1 MRRVF
6 IIGYCLCI
14 YALAFGT
21 AGANSHDVRLSF
33 LATKVTDGDSI
44 RSGKFRLRLY
54 GIDAPE
60 TRQQCHDKANQ
71 PYQCGVMAT
80 QYLANLAMKDRPL
93 DCVLKDIDRY
103 RRLVVQ
109 CRSDGLDIAAQMVRA
124 GWAVAYR
131 RYASDYIDDEARAK
145 AEDKG
150 MWQGDFI
157 SPETWRRQQ
166 K

>member
-1 MRRVF
+1 
-6 IIGYCLCI
+6 
-14 YALAFGT
+14 
-21 AGANSHDVRLSF
+21 
-33 LATKVTDGDSI
+33 
-44 RSGKFRLRLY
+44 
-54 GIDAPE
+54 
-60 TRQQCHDKANQ
+60 
-71 PYQCGVMAT
+71 MAT

-103 RRLVVQ
+103 KRLVVQ
-109 CRSDGLDIAAQMVRA
+109 CKSDGLDIAAQMVRA

>member
-60 TRQQCHDKANQ
+60 TRQLCHDNANQ

-80 QYLANLAMKDRPL
+80 NILP
-93 DCVLKDIDRY
+93 
-103 RRLVVQ
+103 
-109 CRSDGLDIAAQMVRA
+109 
-124 GWAVAYR
+124 
-131 RYASDYIDDEARAK
+131 
-145 AEDKG
+145 
-150 MWQGDFI
+150 I
-157 SPETWRRQQ
+157 SP
-166 K
+166 